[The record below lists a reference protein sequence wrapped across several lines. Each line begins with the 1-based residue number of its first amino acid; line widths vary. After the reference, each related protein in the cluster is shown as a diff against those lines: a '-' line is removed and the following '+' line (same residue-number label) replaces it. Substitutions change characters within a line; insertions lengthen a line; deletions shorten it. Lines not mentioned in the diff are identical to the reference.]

1 MLEWLSTEPR
11 RDVQDRVLAVIAQL
25 LEEPAAV
32 ESEQLPG
39 PRADMRV
46 TFVPDTDVALTY
58 LVVDQYRVVALR
70 EIWTLTGPHAL
81 TAANTRSSAT
91 GGGMWSARFVA
102 LLCRGDRVAVFWSRY
117 REFKAS
123 SVAVDR
129 ARLETRNL
137 CGPCAGPWPR
147 SSPSV

>member
-39 PRADMRV
+39 PRADLRV

-58 LVVDQYRVVALR
+58 LVVDQYRVVTLR
-70 EIWTLTGPHAL
+70 EIWTLT
-81 TAANTRSSAT
+81 R
-91 GGGMWSARFVA
+91 
-102 LLCRGDRVAVFWSRY
+102 
-117 REFKAS
+117 
-123 SVAVDR
+123 
-129 ARLETRNL
+129 
-137 CGPCAGPWPR
+137 
-147 SSPSV
+147 